1 MLNSKVSAKQLS
13 NPSYVQDSSLWH
25 KEKHFYGFSQHELSA
40 KRHPFLKMGKI
51 LGLET
56 RRFIAQWQGHLFYFD
71 VPKVQCRVNRSPR
84 TTWVSATSRMSMSSG
99 SASVRLATSS
109 CSQTDLKAALSTLIN
124 GNSGCW
130 GSTYSVAIDVAGA
143 LSARFAGPVFRACRA
158 RLSGTRAGWSSARP
172 RRAPAG
178 GIPTCR
184 PFCDNL

>member
-71 VPKVQCRVNRSPR
+71 VPIVQCRVNRSPR

-99 SASVRLATSS
+99 SASVRLATSF
-109 CSQTDLKAALSTLIN
+109 CYQMDQRAALSTLI
-124 GNSGCW
+124 SPLF
-130 GSTYSVAIDVAGA
+130 GSRRKNKLPSTASNLISTKSI
-143 LSARFAGPVFRACRA
+143 LFRV
-158 RLSGTRAGWSSARP
+158 SWV
-172 RRAPAG
+172 PAASL
-178 GIPTCR
+178 R
-184 PFCDNL
+184 